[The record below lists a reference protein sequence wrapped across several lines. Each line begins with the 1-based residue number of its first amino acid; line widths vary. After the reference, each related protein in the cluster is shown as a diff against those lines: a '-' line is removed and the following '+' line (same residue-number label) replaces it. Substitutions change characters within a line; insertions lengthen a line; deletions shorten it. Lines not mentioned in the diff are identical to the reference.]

1 VDDVMFISLTITCDQ
16 QRSVV
21 LSDLQQ
27 TLVPSVR
34 PTRQLEIRADTKI
47 RSLDGRRSHWSSRR
61 PALFFFSAR
70 CNYGLITQDTL
81 KPGCSQVNRV
91 QLRSIAQVCQRLLGF
106 LSSLSVN

>member
-61 PALFFFSAR
+61 PALFFLAR
-70 CNYGLITQDTL
+70 AVTTDWLHKTHWSL
-81 KPGCSQVNRV
+81 AV
-91 QLRSIAQVCQRLLGF
+91 LR
-106 LSSLSVN
+106 